1 MLLGV
6 GHGTTL
12 FAHQHQVAD
21 LVQHPSGPLNPAM
34 LLKLQFRLLLWEIIA
49 PIDRAPDWVR
59 ENARPRRLHASFA
72 QFGVRETRRYQ
83 ATDGIYHSGIVLVA
97 FYTGEQRLYGHRAY
111 YQNLINVWKF
121 YPASATRA

>member
-34 LLKLQFRLLLWEIIA
+34 LLKFQFRLLLWEIIA
-49 PIDRAPDWVR
+49 PIDHAPDWVR
-59 ENARPRRLHASFA
+59 ENARPRCLHASFA
-72 QFGVRETRRYQ
+72 QLVYERHVGTRRLTGSIIPVSSWSLFTL
-83 ATDGIYHSGIVLVA
+83 ASSDFTDIVL
-97 FYTGEQRLYGHRAY
+97 
-111 YQNLINVWKF
+111 I
-121 YPASATRA
+121 TRI